1 MVYYEHAH
9 HQHVYDEHDDG
20 WGSGSYWKRS
30 LATPLDNN
38 SAESVPITS
47 AADRI
52 NISYNRPPVIA
63 TKQGPVATAAVAAA
77 APVYGP
83 VPSYRPTTYEEQ
95 QLRDAQQQQQQ
106 QQLASYSDP
115 HSLVYSQQIPQQY
128 GLN

>member
-38 SAESVPITS
+38 SAETVPITS

-52 NISYNRPPVIA
+52 NISYNRPPVLTA
-63 TKQGPVATAAVAAA
+63 KQGPLATAAASAA
-77 APVYGP
+77 APIYSA
-83 VPSYRPTTYEEQ
+83 PSYRPTTYEEQ
-95 QLRDAQQQQQQ
+95 QLRDATAS
-106 QQLASYSDP
+106 QLTSYTDP
-115 HSLVYSQQIPQQY
+115 HSMVYSQQIPQQY
-128 GLN
+128 TLN